1 MQMIDSLLEARW
13 VIPGEPAG
21 CVLEHA
27 AIAVDRG
34 RILAVLPRDEAV
46 KRFQARERIERGSH
60 VLLPGLVNAHTHAA
74 MTLFRGLA
82 DDLPLMEWLERHIWP
97 AEARWVDADFVRDGA
112 RLAMAEMLKGGITCF
127 NDMYFF
133 PDVVAAAAGECG
145 MRVSVGMVVAG
156 IPSAWAATAAE
167 YLSRGLEVR
176 DAVRDQPLVSVVFAP
191 HSPYAVDDDTL
202 LKLRRLADELELGV
216 HMHVHETAEEVR
228 RSLREHGRRPLARLD
243 ALGLVGPDLQAVHMT
258 QLEDGE
264 IERCAQ
270 AGVSVV
276 HCPESNLKLASGV
289 CPVAR
294 LLEAGVNVALGTD
307 GAASNNDLDMLG
319 EMRTA
324 ALLGKI
330 TAADPCALPAAATLH
345 MATLGSAR
353 ALGLAAGIGSLEAG
367 KWADVACLDLARACT
382 QPVHDP
388 LAQVVYAA
396 GRDQVTDV
404 WVAGRRLLAD
414 GRLTTLDERLLI
426 ERADVW
432 RDRVG
437 RPEPKW
443 SEARQPTLPKDAAMP

>member
-1 MQMIDSLLEARW
+1 MQTIDSLLEARW
-13 VIPGEPAG
+13 VIPGEPAD

-27 AIAVDRG
+27 AVAVDRG
-34 RILAVLPRDEAV
+34 RILAVVSQHDAAQ
-46 KRFQARERIERGSH
+46 RFQARERIERASH

-82 DDLPLMEWLERHIWP
+82 DDLPLQEWLERHIWP
-97 AEARWVDADFVRDGA
+97 AESRWVDADFVRDGA
-112 RLAMAEMLKGGITCF
+112 RLAMAEMLRGGTTCF
-127 NDMYFF
+127 GDMYFF
-133 PDVVAAAAGECG
+133 PDVVAAAAAECG

-156 IPSAWAATAAE
+156 FPSAWASTPTE

-176 DAVRDQPLVSVVFAP
+176 DAIRDQPLVSAVFAP

-202 LKLRRLADELELGV
+202 LKIRRLADELELGV
-216 HMHVHETAEEVR
+216 HMHVHETAGELR
-228 RSLREHGRRPLARLD
+228 QSLGQHGRRPFARLD

-258 QLEDGE
+258 QLEERE
-264 IERCAQ
+264 IGRCAQ

-294 LLEAGVNVALGTD
+294 LLDAGVNVALGTD
-307 GAASNNDLDMLG
+307 GAASNNDLDMFG

-324 ALLGKI
+324 SLLGKI
-330 TAADPCALPAAATLH
+330 TAADACALPAAATLR

-367 KWADVACLDLARACT
+367 KWADITCLDFAHACT

-388 LAQVVYAA
+388 LTQVVYAA

-404 WVAGRRLLAD
+404 WVAGRRLVSD
-414 GRLTTLDERLLI
+414 GRLTTLDEPALI
-426 ERADVW
+426 RRAAVWHERI
-432 RDRVG
+432 G
-437 RPEPKW
+437 RFDPQ
-443 SEARQPTLPKDAAMP
+443 SAAAGVATARQDEALP